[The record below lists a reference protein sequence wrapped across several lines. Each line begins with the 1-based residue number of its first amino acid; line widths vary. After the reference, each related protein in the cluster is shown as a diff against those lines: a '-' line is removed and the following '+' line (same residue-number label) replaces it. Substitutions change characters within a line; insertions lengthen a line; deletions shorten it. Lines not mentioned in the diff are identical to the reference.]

1 MIQPPC
7 CYAADHLQLGDIVKT
22 VHMQK
27 ILILLA
33 CKTGFIQRGYT
44 QLRMVSAYRRSGWAN
59 CKLSCLI
66 VHFAGTRSGTKAVLP
81 HSECTL
87 SYELVAISGGTL
99 SLPDI
104 TVTAA
109 QLNAQL
115 QPLAGC
121 KIFAAPAPKD
131 AMNTADSAS
140 ALAPKMAQL
149 TVH

>member
-1 MIQPPC
+1 MAKCGI
-7 CYAADHLQLGDIVKT
+7 
-22 VHMQK
+22 
-27 ILILLA
+27 
-33 CKTGFIQRGYT
+33 
-44 QLRMVSAYRRSGWAN
+44 
-59 CKLSCLI
+59 SCLI
-66 VHFAGTRSGTKAVLP
+66 VLFAGTRSGTKAVLP

-121 KIFAAPAPKD
+121 KVFAAPAPKD
-131 AMNTADSAS
+131 AMDAADSDS
-140 ALAPKMAQL
+140 TLAPRMAQL

>member
-1 MIQPPC
+1 MAIC
-7 CYAADHLQLGDIVKT
+7 E
-22 VHMQK
+22 
-27 ILILLA
+27 
-33 CKTGFIQRGYT
+33 
-44 QLRMVSAYRRSGWAN
+44 VS
-59 CKLSCLI
+59 CPVVL
-66 VHFAGTRSGTKAVLP
+66 FAGTRSGTKAVLP

-121 KIFAAPAPKD
+121 KIFAAPAPKGGMD
-131 AMNTADSAS
+131 AADSAS
-140 ALAPKMAQL
+140 TLAPKMAQL